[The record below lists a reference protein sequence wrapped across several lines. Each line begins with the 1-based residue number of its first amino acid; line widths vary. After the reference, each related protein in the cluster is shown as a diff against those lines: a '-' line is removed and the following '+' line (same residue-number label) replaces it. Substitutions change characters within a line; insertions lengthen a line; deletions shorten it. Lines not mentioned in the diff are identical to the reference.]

1 MNEKRKMKPILANL
15 YKRVPIGVRK
25 IFFDMSFCLIKP
37 VVRFAIHV
45 FILFLFSL
53 IVNIDVAYADG
64 VNTLYP
70 PASPGQLQ
78 HLPEEPPQTPPGA
91 PPVPQPPVIPQLP
104 EPLIL
109 PEMRRLSLYNRYL
122 LLNFG
127 GDDGL
132 RRMDAIIDAQ
142 FIVERRVEAA
152 LVEDGYSPLSIL
164 GRYGEIRGFLHSPR
178 GTLLNAR
185 TYLSYLNQIR
195 ESGTRNS
202 VPYRRILDA
211 VQNNHLLLDRF

>member
-1 MNEKRKMKPILANL
+1 MNEKKKMKPILANL
-15 YKRVPIGVRK
+15 SKRVLIGLRK
-25 IFFDMSFCLIKP
+25 IFFNMSFYLIKP

-45 FILFLFSL
+45 FILILFSF
-53 IVNIDVAYADG
+53 IVKINVVAYADG
-64 VNTLYP
+64 VNALYP

-78 HLPEEPPQTPPGA
+78 HLPEEPAQTPPGA

-127 GDDGL
+127 GL

-142 FIVERRVEAA
+142 FIVEQRVEAA

-195 ESGTRNS
+195 KSGTRNS

-211 VQNNHLLLDRF
+211 IQNNHLLLDRF